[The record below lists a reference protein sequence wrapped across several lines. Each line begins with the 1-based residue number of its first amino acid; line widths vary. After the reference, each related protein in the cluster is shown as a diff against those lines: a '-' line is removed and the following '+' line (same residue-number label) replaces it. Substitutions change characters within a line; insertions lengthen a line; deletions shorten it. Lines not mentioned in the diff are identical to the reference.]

1 MPRKRTRLWLT
12 GLAWQVIFACAM
24 REVCVGQP
32 GNFSLSPGAGAEIV
46 QLLGAAEAGYY
57 QAHGQYGTLAELAS
71 SGQLE
76 LNAALSDEKLRA
88 LHLLDTRAG
97 HEPVAG
103 FLLDLMVASD
113 GTSYKLSLTPKPSTC
128 MPGWFTDKSGML
140 YVGKPVGC
148 DVASREESFPHD
160 SGLPA
165 GRATNHARMAVPIA
179 SSLVPRIVPRDW
191 APPDIDQIVPPVNS
205 DTSCPLDY
213 VLAEASKHAV
223 DLVENLQSFSATE
236 QIEHSELGRDG
247 KRRNSQ
253 SRHFNYVAQ
262 IEQNPS
268 GSLRVNEYRYSSIE
282 LPPTPI
288 VDTGTAA
295 FTLIFHPRHIANFE
309 FQCEGLTELHGV
321 RAWQVHFQETPDST
335 KSFHAIRIEGSV
347 YQLRFKGRAWISAE
361 NREVLRLETDLVAP
375 IPQIEL
381 QVEHLEITY
390 APVEFKKHNL
400 QLWLPESATLYVGYH
415 GQRYERIHSYSR
427 FQLFWIDTDQTVK
440 DPTGTPKAE
449 H

>member
-1 MPRKRTRLWLT
+1 MVLRPEYFRIV
-12 GLAWQVIFACAM
+12 AWQVILACAVG
-24 REVCVGQP
+24 EVCVGQP
-32 GNFSLSPGAGAEIV
+32 GVASLSPGTGVEIV
-46 QLLGAAEAGYY
+46 ELLRAAEAGYHE
-57 QAHGQYGTLAELAS
+57 AHGQYGTLAELVG

-76 LNAALSDEKLRA
+76 LNAAQSGEKLRA
-88 LHLLDTRAG
+88 FHLMDIRAG

-113 GTSYKLSLTPKPSTC
+113 GTSYKLSLTPKPTTC
-128 MPGWFTDKSGML
+128 MPGWFTDNTGML
-140 YVGKPVGC
+140 YEGKPVAC
-148 DVASREESFPHD
+148 EVAGGEESLSPD
-160 SGLPA
+160 PSRLS
-165 GRATNHARMAVPIA
+165 GRATNRAGRAQPIA
-179 SSLVPRIVPRDW
+179 SALVPRVVPRDW
-191 APPDIDQIVPPVNS
+191 APPDVDQIVPPVKS
-205 DTSCPLDY
+205 DKSCPLDN

-236 QIEHSELGRDG
+236 QIDHSDLGKDG

-309 FQCEGLTELHGV
+309 FQCEGLTQLHGIL
-321 RAWQVHFQETPDST
+321 AWQVHFRETPDAT
-335 KSFHAIRIEGSV
+335 KSFHAMRIEGSV
-347 YQLRFKGRAWISAE
+347 YQLRFKGRAWISAD
-361 NREVLRLETDLVAP
+361 NQEVLRLETDLVAP

-390 APVEFKKHNL
+390 APVEFKKRNL
-400 QLWLPESATLYVGYH
+400 QLWLPESATLYIGYR
-415 GQRYERIHSYSR
+415 GQRYERVHSYNR
-427 FQLFWIDTDQTVK
+427 FQLFWIDTEQTVK
-440 DPTGTPKAE
+440 DPTGTPRKAA